1 LKPIVDKASA
11 LILWNTLAAAASISA
26 GVRTW
31 QCADN
36 VVRCQPSLRHLF
48 ALSAR
53 SLTANAPAEL
63 SEITMFNESK
73 CVSLM
78 YEQGL
83 DQWTRACYHEA
94 VEAKFINPTYYPD
107 PATIRRLRGY
117 FGAGLSPIEA
127 AQACFGH
134 RH

>member
-1 LKPIVDKASA
+1 

-31 QCADN
+31 QFADK
-36 VVRCQPSLRHLF
+36 VSRCQASLSHLF

-53 SLTANAPAEL
+53 SLTVNAPAEL
-63 SEITMFNESK
+63 SEIIMFNESK

-83 DQWTRACYHEA
+83 DQWTRACYREA
-94 VEAKFINPTYYPD
+94 VDAKFIRPTYYPD